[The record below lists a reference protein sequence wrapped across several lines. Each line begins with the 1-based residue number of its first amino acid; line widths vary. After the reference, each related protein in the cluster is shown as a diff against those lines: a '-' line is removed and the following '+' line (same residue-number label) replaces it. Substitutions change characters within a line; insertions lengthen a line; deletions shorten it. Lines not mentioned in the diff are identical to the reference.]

1 MAQRISPDDST
12 PPAAGGVGAVR
23 VLTVALALGVFLLV
37 AALAAIP
44 FLANQPR
51 PAPDVTLV
59 TVGGGSPE
67 LSSLR
72 GQPLLISF
80 WSTSC
85 GTCLSEM
92 PAMIALHERYAPRGL
107 RTFAVA
113 MSHDRPEQV
122 LQFAR
127 MRGLPFEIVLDE
139 TGELAR
145 RFNDTQLT
153 PTKFLIDGSGNIVRV
168 YAGFTDFADLQRR
181 VEGVLG
187 G

>member
-1 MAQRISPDDST
+1 
-12 PPAAGGVGAVR
+12 
-23 VLTVALALGVFLLV
+23 
-37 AALAAIP
+37 
-44 FLANQPR
+44 
-51 PAPDVTLV
+51 
-59 TVGGGSPE
+59 
-67 LSSLR
+67 
-72 GQPLLISF
+72 
-80 WSTSC
+80 
-85 GTCLSEM
+85 M

>member
-1 MAQRISPDDST
+1 MQL
-12 PPAAGGVGAVR
+12 
-23 VLTVALALGVFLLV
+23 LTIALALGALLIV

-44 FLANQPR
+44 FLASQPR
-51 PAPDVTLV
+51 PAPDVTLA
-59 TVGGGSPE
+59 TVGGDAPQ

-92 PAMIALHERYAPRGL
+92 PALIALHERYASRGL

-127 MRGLPFEIVLDE
+127 LRGLPFEIVLDE
-139 TGELAR
+139 SGELAR

-168 YAGFTDFADLQRR
+168 YAGFTDFGDLQRR
-181 VEGVLG
+181 VEGALG